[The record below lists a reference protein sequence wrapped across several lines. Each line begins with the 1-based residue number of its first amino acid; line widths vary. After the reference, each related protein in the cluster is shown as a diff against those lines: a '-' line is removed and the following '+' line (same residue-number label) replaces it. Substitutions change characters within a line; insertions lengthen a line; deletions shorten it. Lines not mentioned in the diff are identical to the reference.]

1 LAEVAQDIFNS
12 NEAIM
17 ILVKGK
23 KSLPNGLPLVR
34 KLIFQDFLQFFEAL
48 RKNSLSL
55 TITVIADAD

>member
-1 LAEVAQDIFNS
+1 MAEVAQDIFNS

-34 KLIFQDFLQFFEAL
+34 KLVFQDFLQFFEAL

>member
-23 KSLPNGLPLVR
+23 KGLPNGLPLVR
-34 KLIFQDFLQFFEAL
+34 KLVFQYFLQFFEAL

-55 TITVIADAD
+55 TITVIADTD

>member
-1 LAEVAQDIFNS
+1 MAEVAQDIFNS

-23 KSLPNGLPLVR
+23 KGFPYGLPLVR
-34 KLIFQDFLQFFEAL
+34 KLVFQDFLQFFEAL

-55 TITVIADAD
+55 TITVIADTD

>member
-34 KLIFQDFLQFFEAL
+34 KLVFQDFLQFFEAL